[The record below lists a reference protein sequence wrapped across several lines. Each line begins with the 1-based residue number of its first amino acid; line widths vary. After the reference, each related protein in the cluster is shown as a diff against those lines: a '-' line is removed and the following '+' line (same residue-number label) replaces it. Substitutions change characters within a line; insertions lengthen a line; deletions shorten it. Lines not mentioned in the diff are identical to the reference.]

1 MYYIWP
7 VLNHDKLPV
16 GSVDVDVDAETR
28 PDAHV
33 GPAVAPAV
41 ESLLLAVDDLAVS
54 VIFLAV
60 FVEPA
65 ASAVPF

>member
-16 GSVDVDVDAETR
+16 GSVEVDAETP

-33 GPAVAPAV
+33 GPAVAPSL
-41 ESLLLAVDDLAVS
+41 ESLSLAVDDYAVS

-60 FVEPA
+60 CVEPA